1 MKKSFIIFIILLTN
15 CLYGQNKI
23 VNVEYEI
30 YYNTER
36 PNTQNANLYFDE
48 SKNISIFKRNNPKI
62 NKVAEKNK
70 EENSININITSKRQS
85 SNYIDYKKDSLF
97 SVVGIAGENYL
108 ISEKIPNIKWT
119 LVDEEKLID
128 NNKVYKA
135 TCYFRGR
142 NYIAWYSLDY
152 PWKFGPWK
160 FQGLPGLIFEIY
172 DETKRFNW
180 LIKNI
185 SKESDSD
192 IFYLD
197 TKELQNKNIQ
207 EYAKLI
213 DSESSVISERLNAK
227 LPREMQRVS
236 QDK

>member
-1 MKKSFIIFIILLTN
+1 
-15 CLYGQNKI
+15 
-23 VNVEYEI
+23 
-30 YYNTER
+30 
-36 PNTQNANLYFDE
+36 
-48 SKNISIFKRNNPKI
+48 
-62 NKVAEKNK
+62 
-70 EENSININITSKRQS
+70 
-85 SNYIDYKKDSLF
+85 
-97 SVVGIAGENYL
+97 L

-236 QDK
+236 QDKPTRNGIEIKFEWEEK